1 MNPALASDGF
11 EESKRK
17 LNAVFTPNEQRKPM
31 TGYNKAMASAAPIAK
46 TNNEWGKYYRQQQQQ
61 QEEMVGGEVGSSSFD
76 NRIKSTNFETTK
88 RTTSEG
94 T

>member
-31 TGYNKAMASAAPIAK
+31 TGYNKAMASAAPTAK
-46 TNNEWGKYYRQQQQQ
+46 TNNEWGK
-61 QEEMVGGEVGSSSFD
+61 
-76 NRIKSTNFETTK
+76 
-88 RTTSEG
+88 
-94 T
+94 